1 MDDVRASLSVSLL
14 AALAVGGVAAPASAV
29 PTEGYSIQI
38 VGAAHVTPHRDADE
52 YSTGVYAGTTVRIG
66 VRVTCPEGVTGPV
79 LLDFAA
85 VEGTMFETPYLPAM
99 TAPLSVDCTGD
110 RVGYTLARTVAR
122 NQDPSTFT
130 YFEQGFITVTVATL
144 NGEATDTKRVRVV
157 T

>member
-66 VRVTCPEGVTGPV
+66 VRVTCPRG
-79 LLDFAA
+79 
-85 VEGTMFETPYLPAM
+85 
-99 TAPLSVDCTGD
+99 
-110 RVGYTLARTVAR
+110 
-122 NQDPSTFT
+122 
-130 YFEQGFITVTVATL
+130 
-144 NGEATDTKRVRVV
+144 
-157 T
+157 